1 MFKEFKKFISRGN
14 VLDLAV
20 GVIIGSAFSGIV
32 TSLVNNIFTP
42 LIGIVFGG
50 VDFSGLSIPI
60 KEEQILYGAFLQSVF
75 DFLVTAICLFII
87 VKFIN
92 GFNENMHKN
101 LDKLNK
107 KNKKEEKK
115 EEKVEVKKSDD
126 IILLEE
132 IRDLLKESNKKGGKN
147 K

>member
-1 MFKEFKKFISRGN
+1 MLNEFKKFISRGN

-42 LIGIVFGG
+42 LIGIIFGG
-50 VDFSGLSIPI
+50 VDFSGLSITI
-60 KEEQILYGAFLQSVF
+60 RNAQIMYGAFLQSVF
-75 DFLVTAICLFII
+75 DFLITAVCLFII
-87 VKFIN
+87 VKIIN
-92 GFNENMHKN
+92 KINNDLLQKT
-101 LDKLNK
+101 KK
-107 KNKKEEKK
+107 KNE
-115 EEKVEVKKSDD
+115 EEKVEVPKKSDD

-132 IRDLLKESNKKGGKN
+132 IRDLLKDNNKKKGKS